1 MGHMTAL
8 EASKEPLLS
17 GSNPQNECAKDPRR
31 LARLR
36 MQVKVACV
44 IMFAEGYYA
53 THHFPFASWMT
64 EELRGTDENLGTYA
78 GLLNSVV
85 SIGMFLSSYVWAKAS
100 NRFGRK
106 ICLLVGL
113 FSSAISTLLLLLS
126 TDYWTVVCIR
136 FVAGMMN
143 NNLGIVRT
151 ALREAH
157 QLAGEDDTSAF
168 STLSVAFGASSIAG
182 PSLGG
187 LIYGRCPEGL
197 LATFCKPWTAAFLLC
212 WLFYALAFAMT
223 AINMEETADFSKTRG
238 LTLSPGSRAASKEGL
253 MNKVPFLL
261 LLVMGGGHSYVFT
274 GWELSYPLLARV
286 KRSDGGQG
294 WVSDQI
300 GVTFMVGS
308 IGLVIY
314 SMAIYPKLVKRVSAL
329 RAWIWSWCLPVI
341 LLPLFPRILTASCR
355 AGASDLTIAVMNY
368 SMQLVMSVFLGG
380 GFIGIQLLLNSYVG
394 EQRSGA
400 VLLQVANMNL
410 VSTQALVRTVSPLST
425 GKLFEL
431 GLAADHSQ
439 AFGEASLVTR
449 ALTFD
454 HLSVVGI
461 ICCILCALLFSRIR
475 EVH

>member
-1 MGHMTAL
+1 MGHLTL
-8 EASKEPLLS
+8 LKNDKEPLLG
-17 GSNPQNECAKDPRR
+17 GSSPVQEKGSRR
-31 LARLR
+31 LSKLQ
-36 MQVKVACV
+36 MQVNVACI

-64 EELRGTDENLGTYA
+64 EELRGTDENLGMYA

-106 ICLLVGL
+106 ACLLVGL
-113 FSSAISTLLLLLS
+113 FSSAVSTLLLVVS
-126 TDYWTVVCIR
+126 KDYWTVVFIR
-136 FVAGMMN
+136 LVAGMMN

-157 QLAGEDDTSAF
+157 QRVGEDDTSAF
-168 STLSVAFGASSIAG
+168 ATLSVAFGASSIAG

-197 LATFCKPWTAAFLLC
+197 LATYCKPWTPAFLLC
-212 WLFYALAFAMT
+212 TLLYVLAFSST
-223 AINMEETADFSKTRG
+223 ALNMEETADISKTKG
-238 LTLSPGSRAASKEGL
+238 LALSPASRAASEQGL
-253 MNKVPFLL
+253 MSKAPFLL
-261 LLVMGGGHSYVFT
+261 LMIMGGGHSYVFT
-274 GWELSYPLLARV
+274 GWELAYPLLARV

-294 WVSDQI
+294 WASDQI

-314 SMAIYPKLVKRVSAL
+314 SMIIFPKLVKRLSAL
-329 RAWIWSWCLPVI
+329 RAWIWSWCLPVV
-341 LLPLFPRILTASCR
+341 LLPLFPRILTVSCR
-355 AGASDLTIAVMNY
+355 AGMSDLAIAALNY

-380 GFIGIQLLLNSYVG
+380 GFIGIQLLLNKYVG
-394 EQRSGA
+394 EQRNGA

-410 VSTQALVRTVSPLST
+410 VSTQAFVRTLSPLST

-431 GLAADHSQ
+431 GLAADRSQ
-439 AFGEASLVTR
+439 TFTEESLVTR
-449 ALTFD
+449 ALAFD
-454 HLSVVGI
+454 HLSLVGI
-461 ICCILCALLFSRIR
+461 ICCILCALVFSRMR
-475 EVH
+475 ETS